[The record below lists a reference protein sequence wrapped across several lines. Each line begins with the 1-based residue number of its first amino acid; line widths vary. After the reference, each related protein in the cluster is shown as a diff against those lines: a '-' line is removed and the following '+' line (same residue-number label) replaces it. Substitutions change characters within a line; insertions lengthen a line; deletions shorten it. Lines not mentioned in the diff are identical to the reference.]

1 MQPEGSILFRSRG
14 EFNEAVLTALAETR
28 RDLTL
33 ADRDFSDWPLETVT
47 GNAALEAFLQGDTQA
62 RVRVLVADP
71 DWLERRAARFH
82 ATRRR
87 HPGAIACRLI
97 PPSLFNGEGVV
108 IGDRRH
114 LLRRAHHDFFRGR
127 LSLGQPAE
135 VEPVAARWDAL
146 WEESTPVLSST
157 TLGL

>member
-14 EFNEAVLTALAETR
+14 EFNEAVLAAMAATR
-28 RDLTL
+28 RELVL
-33 ADRDFSDWPLETVT
+33 ADRDFSDWPLDTAE
-47 GNAALEAFLQGDTQA
+47 GNAALETFLLGDPQA
-62 RVRVLVADP
+62 RLRVLVADP

-82 ATRRR
+82 ASRRR
-87 HPGAIACRLI
+87 HPGAILCRLI
-97 PPSLFNGEGVV
+97 PPSLFGGEGVV

-127 LSLGQPAE
+127 LSLGLPAE
-135 VEPVAARWDAL
+135 VDPVAGRWDAL
-146 WEESTPVLSST
+146 WDESTPILAST

>member
-14 EFNEAVLTALAETR
+14 EFNEAVLAAIAAAR
-28 RDLTL
+28 RALTL
-33 ADRDFSDWPLETVT
+33 ADRDFSDWPLDT
-47 GNAALEAFLQGDTQA
+47 GEGGAALERFLQGDPQA
-62 RVRVLVADP
+62 RLRVLVADP

-82 ATRRR
+82 ASRRR
-87 HPGAIACRLI
+87 HPGAIVCRLI
-97 PPSLFNGEGVV
+97 PPSLYVGEGIV
-108 IGDRRH
+108 ISDRHH

-127 LSLGQPAE
+127 LTLGRPVE

-146 WEESTPVLSST
+146 WDESTPILAST